1 MKRALESM
9 RAGPPVAG
17 LYLSCSGRGQ
27 GLFGY
32 AGLETAYVAG
42 AIAPA
47 PLGGM
52 FGSFQFGPVAGA
64 TERLTYAGVLALVG

>member
-1 MKRALESM
+1 M
-9 RAGPPVAG
+9 
-17 LYLSCSGRGQ
+17 SCSGRGQ